1 MVKEAIIVEIYRTVC
16 LITAGVQVIN
26 TVTFV
31 LFIHQK
37 RPTEIYM
44 IARRDQDAVTPTIS
58 VIMIIVM
65 VTILAVIIYSFIYG
79 LPGGLVKSA
88 YIAVETSVEEADG
101 VEYIAIKHRNGDLVF
116 LNGSGATG
124 GPLIDIDVS
133 YSGSGRTLATA
144 DTPIT
149 WSAGQT
155 LYLYNTTAGPKITPD
170 RSTAAAG
177 EGFGYGDLSVVI
189 VDSDAEVLVYGTTVS
204 LKGGGPSPVDPL
216 LANFTANTTSGYL
229 PLTVQFTDLSTGI
242 PNSWS
247 WNFGEGNT
255 STLQSPI
262 YTYASTGAFTV
273 SLTASNPNGSSIAT
287 KENYILVIN
296 QSVTPPV
303 ADFTANITEGDIPL
317 TVQFTDT
324 STGNPDSWEWHFG
337 DGVISVE
344 QHPIYT
350 YTVAGYYNVSLKAAN
365 DAGNNTITK
374 VNFIHAKGFVDYVI
388 EEGVFV
394 YGNVLNFNGDNVNGP
409 GSTVVVTG
417 GLSTADINPGASIN
431 VTTIYID
438 GDVNLDGGSAGLGT
452 STNPGNIYVNGK
464 MNLNGGSRNIYGDA
478 YVAGDTSIRGVIIH
492 GNFYINGNL
501 ELGNT
506 GYDDFIFS
514 ESTRLYYNGTFKHYF
529 NDPSLPEVQ
538 YILERC
544 IHQATVPGF
553 DMPDQEIPA
562 TKAADWYAARGYVSG
577 GVLTNNMKISAD
589 SYSFEPAGSMDAQNV
604 VIIARDG
611 DITLKR
617 LGGSVTG
624 IFFAPKGK
632 VTFIG
637 DSLEGLVIA
646 RDGFFVES
654 GGTQVTFKN
663 LDQYI
668 GDPNDYPF

>member
-1 MVKEAIIVEIYRTVC
+1 
-16 LITAGVQVIN
+16 
-26 TVTFV
+26 
-31 LFIHQK
+31 
-37 RPTEIYM
+37 M

-124 GPLIDIDVS
+124 GPPIDIDVS

-177 EGFGYGDLSVVI
+177 EGFGGGDLSVVI
-189 VDSDAEVLVYGTTVS
+189 VDTDAEVLVYGTTVS

-216 LANFTANTTSGYL
+216 MANFTANTTSGYM

-247 WNFGEGNT
+247 WDFGEGNT

-262 YTYASTGAFTV
+262 HTYASTGAFTV
-273 SLTASNPNGSSIAT
+273 SLNASNPNGSSIAT

-303 ADFTANITEGDIPL
+303 ADFTANITKGDIPL

-324 STGNPDSWEWHFG
+324 SAGNPDSWEWHFG

-344 QHPIYT
+344 QHPIHT
-350 YTVAGYYNVSLKAAN
+350 YTVAGHYNVSLKAAN

-394 YGNVLNFNGDNVNGP
+394 YGNVLNFQGGNINGP
-409 GSTVVVTG
+409 DATVVVTG
-417 GLSTADINPGASIN
+417 GLSTADTNLGASVN

-438 GDVNLDGGSAGLGT
+438 GDVNLLSGSASLGS
-452 STNPGNIYVNGK
+452 STNPGKIYVNGS
-464 MNLNGGSRNIYGDA
+464 LSLGNGGRNIYGDVH
-478 YVAGDTSIRGVIIH
+478 VARNFYLKDARIH
-492 GNFYINGNL
+492 GKVYVDGNL
-501 ELGNT
+501 TLDWTPWIADDARIYYTGNFT
-506 GYDDFIFS
+506 YPPTM
-514 ESTRLYYNGTFKHYF
+514 ST
-529 NDPSLPEVQ
+529 D
-538 YILERC
+538 ILNKC

-553 DMPDQEIPA
+553 NMPDQEIPP
-562 TKAADWYAARGYVSG
+562 TKAANWYATRGYVLGNPPLTSNLKVFDSSYSPTSISG
-577 GVLTNNMKISAD
+577 ESTANNVIIIAHEGDIALTELGWIHVKGVL
-589 SYSFEPAGSMDAQNV
+589 
-604 VIIARDG
+604 
-611 DITLKR
+611 
-617 LGGSVTG
+617 
-624 IFFAPKGK
+624 FAPNGK
-632 VTFIG
+632 VTFSG
-637 DSLEGLVIA
+637 GSFEGLVIA